1 MNREGSDLMNK
12 AVIMKIT
19 KNYAIIL
26 TDDGNYQRIILK
38 DHMSVGQK
46 ILFVKEDLLEKQAKK
61 PITNKIVAISV
72 VAVML
77 IAMFVGFDFN
87 VPATF
92 ALISIDINP
101 SLDIKIDENQNVL
114 EIIPLN
120 NEAEDITDKQMIGQN
135 VFIIIDE
142 IITNAEY
149 RNYLTD
155 ENNHILIS
163 SADLDNDSDHTL
175 AELITSHLENDLK
188 INTNIKVIYIES
200 DKETAKDSIDKGIS
214 LGRLELSKI
223 TKDEKT
229 KTESVTEIVKNEAII
244 EQVHIL
250 DDKEDLE
257 ELLKNIERLKALETP
272 SQPVLDFLALVEDLN
287 GKDWETL
294 AKISDDLLDN
304 DIIDTIKKFVTQLD
318 EAYILDDEAISF
330 LDLLVRDYDSLEH
343 QQLVQLKNEAIRH
356 WNRVKHL
363 NKEITD
369 LIKQL
374 EKFSGDADVDK
385 YLEDYNNKSSHADDK
400 SLLEVGKGILDRLQ
414 SNKDNQ
420 GKNEIAHILQ
430 KLRQLDKMNSDFP
443 NVKLDTDMTTFI
455 ESSYRLH
462 EQENPDIEGPNV
474 KLDTDMTTFIESS
487 YRLLEQENPDIEGLE
502 KKIDDY
508 LELYETHDT
517 NNKGKGNNSGNGKNQ
532 DISDE
537 DIDAVEESD
546 DDDDDSNDND
556 NDNNDENNDNE
567 NDNNDDSNSKGKGKG
582 SNN

>member
-12 AVIMKIT
+12 AVIMKLN

-61 PITNKIVAISV
+61 TMTNKIVAISV

-87 VPATF
+87 TPVTF

-101 SLDIKIDENQNVL
+101 SLDIKIDEDQNVL

-120 NEAEDITDKQMIGQN
+120 NEAEDITDNQMIGQN
-135 VFIIIDE
+135 VFVVIDE
-142 IITNAEY
+142 IITNAEDLH
-149 RNYLTD
+149 YLTD

-163 SADLDNDSDHTL
+163 SADLDNDIDHTL
-175 AELITSHLENDLK
+175 AELITAHLENDLN

-200 DKETAKDSIDKGIS
+200 DKETAEDSLDKGIS

-223 TKDEKT
+223 SKDEKT
-229 KTESVTEIVKNEAII
+229 KTESVTEIVQDEAII

-250 DDKEDLE
+250 DDDKDLK

-272 SQPVLDFLALVEDLN
+272 SQAVLDFLALVEDLTD
-287 GKDWETL
+287 KDWEAL
-294 AKISDDLLDN
+294 AEISDDLLDG
-304 DIIDTIKKFVTQLD
+304 DIIDTLKRFVTQLD
-318 EAYILDDEAISF
+318 EAYILDDEALSF
-330 LDLLVRDYDSLEH
+330 LDLLDRDYDNLEH
-343 QQLVQLKNEAIRH
+343 QQLVQLKNEAVKH
-356 WNRVKHL
+356 WNRVRHL

-400 SLLEVGKGILDRLQ
+400 SFLEDGQGLLDRLQ

-420 GKNEIAHILQ
+420 GKSEIAHILQ
-430 KLRQLDKMNSDFP
+430 KLRQLEKLNSDFP
-443 NVKLDTDMTTFI
+443 NVKLNTDMTTFI
-455 ESSYRLH
+455 ESSY
-462 EQENPDIEGPNV
+462 
-474 KLDTDMTTFIESS
+474 S
-487 YRLLEQENPDIEGLE
+487 LLEQENPDIDGLE
-502 KKIDDY
+502 QLIDDY
-508 LELYETHDT
+508 LELYDT
-517 NNKGKGNNSGNGKNQ
+517 QDSNNKGKDNNSGNGKNQ
-532 DISDE
+532 DIIDE
-537 DIDAVEESD
+537 DLDAVKESD
-546 DDDDDSNDND
+546 DDNDDDSNDNE

-567 NDNNDDSNSKGKGKG
+567 NDNNDDSNSKGKSKG

>member
-12 AVIMKIT
+12 AVIMKIN

-61 PITNKIVAISV
+61 AITNKIVAISV

-87 VPATF
+87 TPVTF

-120 NEAEDITDKQMIGQN
+120 NEAEDITDNQMIGQN
-135 VFIIIDE
+135 VFVIIDE
-142 IITNAEY
+142 IITNAEDL
-149 RNYLTD
+149 NYLTD

-163 SADLDNDSDHTL
+163 SADLDNDIDHTL
-175 AELITSHLENDLK
+175 AELITSHLENDLD
-188 INTNIKVIYIES
+188 INTNVKVIYIES
-200 DKETAKDSIDKGIS
+200 DKKTAEDSIEKGIS

-223 TKDEKT
+223 SKDEKT
-229 KTESVTEIVKNEAII
+229 KTESVTEIIKDEAII

-250 DDKEDLE
+250 DDDKDLE

-272 SQPVLDFLALVEDLN
+272 SQPILDFLALVEDLTD
-287 GKDWETL
+287 KDWEALTEI
-294 AKISDDLLDN
+294 ADDLLDN
-304 DIIDTIKKFVTQLD
+304 DIIDTLEKFVTQLD
-318 EAYILDDEAISF
+318 EAYILDDEAMSF
-330 LDLLVRDYDSLEH
+330 LDRLVRDYDNLEH
-343 QQLVQLKNEAIRH
+343 QQLIQLKNEAVKH

-385 YLEDYNNKSSHADDK
+385 YLEDYNNKSSHADDN
-400 SLLEVGKGILDRLQ
+400 SLLEDGQGLLDRLQ
-414 SNKDNQ
+414 SSKDNQ
-420 GKNEIAHILQ
+420 GKSEIAHILQ
-430 KLRQLDKMNSDFP
+430 KLRLLDKMNSDFP

-455 ESSYRLH
+455 ESSY
-462 EQENPDIEGPNV
+462 
-474 KLDTDMTTFIESS
+474 S
-487 YRLLEQENPDIEGLE
+487 LLEQENPDIDGLE
-502 KKIDDY
+502 NLIDGY
-508 LELYETHDT
+508 LELYETNDS
-517 NNKGKGNNSGNGKNQ
+517 NNKGKDNNSSNKKDQ
-532 DISDE
+532 DIPDE
-537 DIDAVEESD
+537 EFDVDTESIDNNEP
-546 DDDDDSNDND
+546 DDDDDSN
-556 NDNNDENNDNE
+556 NNDANNDNE
-567 NDNNDDSNSKGKGKG
+567 NDDDSKSKGKGKG